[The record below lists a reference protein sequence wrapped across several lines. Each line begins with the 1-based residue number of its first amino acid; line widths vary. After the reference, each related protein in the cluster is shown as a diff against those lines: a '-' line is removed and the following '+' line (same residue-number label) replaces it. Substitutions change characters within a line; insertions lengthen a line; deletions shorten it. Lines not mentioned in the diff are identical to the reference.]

1 MRGKRALLLD
11 CLGGRALR
19 RVRLVAVLLLEL
31 LLVCLFLPLLELLLE
46 LLLLK
51 LLLTCLLL
59 VLLLTLLLALLLAH
73 LFLPLLLE
81 LLLLELLLGHLFLPL
96 LLELLLGLLLLT
108 LLTVTACLF
117 LQGTPLILLL
127 AAEYLGR
134 ECLRL
139 RWSCVTLALLKRSPL
154 SMLAFFQ
161 TTMTILWL
169 LRERCAWN

>member
-81 LLLLELLLGHLFLPL
+81 LLLLELLLG
-96 LLELLLGLLLLT
+96 LLLLT